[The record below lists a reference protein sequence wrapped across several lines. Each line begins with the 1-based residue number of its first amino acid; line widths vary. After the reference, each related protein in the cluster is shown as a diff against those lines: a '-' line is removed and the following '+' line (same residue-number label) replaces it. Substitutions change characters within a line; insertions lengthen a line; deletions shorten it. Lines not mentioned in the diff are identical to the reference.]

1 VKQDSTVIDTR
12 TYDDGGRMLTSTYDN
27 GVTDTRTYNTDNT
40 LAEID
45 FGGTGS
51 AIGDLT
57 YGWDSNKNKTSETIA
72 GVMSG
77 YSFTVPTSSYD
88 DEDRLVDF
96 DGAAD
101 QVDQSWNLS
110 LVGDWDSVTTDST
123 TQNRTHGPTHE
134 LLTAGGSSVTH
145 DAKGN
150 MISIPANL
158 RDSSDPLSL
167 NWDFDNRMKSADTDN
182 DSTADV
188 FYEFDALGRRVAR
201 DDGTQDTIFVQVGQ
215 QTIADYVSGTAA
227 ASPEYI
233 YAWGSYID
241 ELILRTEPSGTDLH
255 YHRNQQYSTYAVT
268 NSSGGILERYAFSPY
283 GELTI
288 TDASGTTRSASTMD
302 TRYTYTG
309 REWDDKL
316 VLYHFRARMY
326 DAICGRFLQ
335 RDPLEELVTDNR
347 YQIFACSPLCHVD
360 PSGLIEVP
368 LASDGKVMTVE
379 HLGGFKWRHTICF
392 MTQVQHRC
400 RCGMTTQSTSITFT
414 SALNIGVSTA
424 AITKSIQVAFG
435 KSYGAEVGY
444 QTTCNLPGTGSGER
458 ITEFQACLSWTVTKT
473 ITSLPRIICIWD
485 SSSGKTICFPV
496 WPGSASTGIG
506 DRKLWFN
513 EVLISDD
520 SSCSTSPG
528 DGNDEGC

>member
-1 VKQDSTVIDTR
+1 
-12 TYDDGGRMLTSTYDN
+12 
-27 GVTDTRTYNTDNT
+27 
-40 LAEID
+40 
-45 FGGTGS
+45 
-51 AIGDLT
+51 
-57 YGWDSNKNKTSETIA
+57 
-72 GVMSG
+72 MSG
-77 YSFTVPTSSYD
+77 YSFTVPTTGYD

-134 LLTAGGSSVTH
+134 LLTAGGSSVAH

-150 MISIPANL
+150 MTSIPANL
-158 RDSSDPLSL
+158 RDSSDPLAL

-182 DSTADV
+182 DSAADV

-268 NSSGGILERYAFSPY
+268 NSTGAIQERYAYSPY

-302 TRYTYTG
+302 SRYTYTG
-309 REWDDKL
+309 REWDADL
-316 VLYHFRARMY
+316 GLYHFRARMY
-326 DAICGRFLQ
+326 DAGVGRFCS
-335 RDPLEELVTDNR
+335 RDPLKYNGGQWLVYGFVQAQPLSSSDPFGLHPAIAGCGFGAIGGAIGQLSVEFLSGNMVTDPKGSCCNTIMSGVGGCVSGAISASVPYIGPCVGPAVGGLVTSLLQNQVCKTRGPIGMCDLKIALVNMVLGCVGG
-347 YQIFACSPLCHVD
+347 ALEAT
-360 PSGLIEVP
+360 EVKHK
-368 LASDGKVMTVE
+368 AKIIAGM
-379 HLGGFKWRHTICF
+379 LG
-392 MTQVQHRC
+392 V
-400 RCGMTTQSTSITFT
+400 
-414 SALNIGVSTA
+414 NVSTWSSVCNGGGCSA
-424 AITKSIQVAFG
+424 
-435 KSYGAEVGY
+435 
-444 QTTCNLPGTGSGER
+444 TTR
-458 ITEFQACLSWTVTKT
+458 
-473 ITSLPRIICIWD
+473 
-485 SSSGKTICFPV
+485 FPH
-496 WPGSASTGIG
+496 
-506 DRKLWFN
+506 
-513 EVLISDD
+513 
-520 SSCSTSPG
+520 
-528 DGNDEGC
+528 

>member
-1 VKQDSTVIDTR
+1 VERDYTDRGELWKVKQDSTVIDTP

-40 LAEID
+40 LASID
-45 FGGTGS
+45 FGGTGN

-57 YGWDSNKNKTSETIA
+57 YGWDANKNKTSETIA

-77 YSFTVPTSSYD
+77 YSFTVPTSGYD

-134 LLTAGGSSVTH
+134 LLTAGGSSVAH

-150 MISIPANL
+150 MTSIPANL
-158 RDSSDPLSL
+158 RDSSDPLAL

-182 DSTADV
+182 DSAADV

-268 NSSGGILERYAFSPY
+268 NSSGSIRERYAYSPY

-288 TDASGTTRSASTMD
+288 TDASGSIRSASTEHV
-302 TRYTYTG
+302 RYTHTG
-309 REWDDKL
+309 RE
-316 VLYHFRARMY
+316 
-326 DAICGRFLQ
+326 
-335 RDPLEELVTDNR
+335 
-347 YQIFACSPLCHVD
+347 
-360 PSGLIEVP
+360 
-368 LASDGKVMTVE
+368 
-379 HLGGFKWRHTICF
+379 
-392 MTQVQHRC
+392 
-400 RCGMTTQSTSITFT
+400 
-414 SALNIGVSTA
+414 
-424 AITKSIQVAFG
+424 
-435 KSYGAEVGY
+435 
-444 QTTCNLPGTGSGER
+444 
-458 ITEFQACLSWTVTKT
+458 
-473 ITSLPRIICIWD
+473 
-485 SSSGKTICFPV
+485 
-496 WPGSASTGIG
+496 
-506 DRKLWFN
+506 
-513 EVLISDD
+513 
-520 SSCSTSPG
+520 
-528 DGNDEGC
+528 

>member
-1 VKQDSTVIDTR
+1 LWKVKQDSTVIDTP

-27 GVTDTRTYNTDNT
+27 GVTEIRTYNTDNT

-57 YGWDSNKNKTSETIA
+57 YGWDANKNKTSETIA
-72 GVMSG
+72 CVMSG
-77 YSFTVPTSSYD
+77 YSFTVPTSGYD

-134 LLTAGGSSVTH
+134 LLTAGGSSVST
-145 DAKGN
+145 DVKGN
-150 MISIPANL
+150 MTSIPANL
-158 RDSSDPLSL
+158 RDSSDPLAL

-227 ASPEYI
+227 ASPETN

-241 ELILRTEPSGTDLH
+241 ELIVRRQGSNNARIY
-255 YHRNQQYSTYAVT
+255 YHQNQQYSTYAVT
-268 NSSGGILERYAFSPY
+268 NTSGGVLERYAYSPY

-288 TDASGTTRSASTMD
+288 TNGSGTVKTSSNRN

-309 REWDDKL
+309 REWDDDL
-316 VLYHFRARMY
+316 GLYHFRARLY
-326 DAICGRFLQ
+326 DPVSGRFSS
-335 RDPLEELVTDNR
+335 RDPIGYVTLVNALYHFIDNGPIAKSDPTGLLEGPIPVIIGGELVTCGATGSAATAAATGGVTLTAGTGA
-347 YQIFACSPLCHVD
+347 ACGVTFLAGVGVGYCVSYYPSRLCKTATCDFYLWWKNPPVPVD
-360 PSGLIEVP
+360 SN
-368 LASDGKVMTVE
+368 GKKA
-379 HLGGFKWRHTICF
+379 KWR
-392 MTQVQHRC
+392 C
-400 RCGMTTQSTSITFT
+400 R
-414 SALNIGVSTA
+414 
-424 AITKSIQVAFG
+424 TKARNWDVNSPC
-435 KSYGAEVGY
+435 YGAKFEGFGQTWQEADDDAFRRCVSAGCHQPGRGGDCGHGGVG
-444 QTTCNLPGTGSGER
+444 
-458 ITEFQACLSWTVTKT
+458 
-473 ITSLPRIICIWD
+473 
-485 SSSGKTICFPV
+485 
-496 WPGSASTGIG
+496 
-506 DRKLWFN
+506 
-513 EVLISDD
+513 
-520 SSCSTSPG
+520 SCVRL
-528 DGNDEGC
+528 